1 MLLLVSERR
10 TPCPLKLAIMFI
22 YVGGRIL
29 GDIIIGDNVIIAP
42 NTVVF
47 KNVPSN
53 CVVAGNPAV
62 IIKKDGQKV
71 NIPL

>member
-1 MLLLVSERR
+1 
-10 TPCPLKLAIMFI
+10 MFI
-22 YVGGRIL
+22 YVGGSRIL

>member
-1 MLLLVSERR
+1 MASFVS
-10 TPCPLKLAIMFI
+10 LFVKK
-22 YVGGRIL
+22 
-29 GDIIIGDNVIIAP
+29 DIIIGDNVIIAP